1 MIKQQPSIWRF
12 HSSGHSLTFYRA
24 ESLEEV
30 ESKAVAGNLL
40 PSSDEEGQ
48 GEREGKKAST
58 SEGATEKEL
67 LHRELK
73 GSEGI

>member
-30 ESKAVAGNLL
+30 EYKAVAGNLL
-40 PSSDEEGQ
+40 PSSMKKVRERGKESINQQ
-48 GEREGKKAST
+48 GS
-58 SEGATEKEL
+58 
-67 LHRELK
+67 HRK
-73 GSEGI
+73 RIVA

>member
-1 MIKQQPSIWRF
+1 M
-12 HSSGHSLTFYRA
+12 
-24 ESLEEV
+24 

>member
-30 ESKAVAGNLL
+30 ESKDVAGNLL

-48 GEREGKKAST
+48 MD
-58 SEGATEKEL
+58 
-67 LHRELK
+67 K
-73 GSEGI
+73 GVPVSRP

>member
-48 GEREGKKAST
+48 GERERKHQPAREPQKKNCRI
-58 SEGATEKEL
+58 ENERK
-67 LHRELK
+67 
-73 GSEGI
+73 